1 MKFNMLFISA
11 AVLFSLTAQIF
22 SLTSIASAD
31 GCGTNPL
38 GDTSGDTDFYVSKNQ
53 NFPASE
59 GLTPAPAASNEGKAA
74 VSLGSSVEP
83 TEENVTLRSLNP
95 DRASPQAAGLAIVWT
110 ANASSPDD
118 DEIVYDFFLKG
129 PATNGELI
137 EKTGWITENS
147 WTWNTSDADI
157 GENEVQVRVKRL
169 GAGEAEVIG
178 SQNFNISA
186 ANTGEQVTDAAAS
199 REKSTS
205 SELNPHPEQKT
216 SEDETDKAPTT
227 NQSSPASG
235 DINPHPGGKTEDREE
250 GEASTTSESIAA
262 SGGFNPYPGGKT
274 ASTDV
279 RKPRTAPDE
288 KNGVDDTADLA
299 DEVISTQDPLS
310 ASSDVMDVG
319 GRWTV
324 DLVGSGCTLDIKNLI
339 QTGESVVGMGDL
351 IERNTKIPQTFRGTV
366 TSTSLKLR
374 SKAVIDE
381 FNNNIDKSVSLNLE
395 KADWSI
401 SGSYE
406 LYSGDELTAKGNATA
421 SRFSS

>member
-1 MKFNMLFISA
+1 MKFKMLFIS
-11 AVLFSLTAQIF
+11 VFMLFCLAAQIF
-22 SLTSIASAD
+22 TVINIASAA
-31 GCGTNPL
+31 GCGVNPL

-53 NFPASE
+53 NSATTGGLSPGPSAS
-59 GLTPAPAASNEGKAA
+59 TEGKAA
-74 VSLGSSVEP
+74 VSLGTSVEQ
-83 TEENVTLRSLNP
+83 TKENLTIKSLNP
-95 DRASPQAAGLAIVWT
+95 DRASPQAAGSAIVWT
-110 ANASSPDD
+110 ANATNPR
-118 DEIVYDFFLKG
+118 DEEMVYDFFLKG
-129 PATNGELI
+129 PATKGELI
-137 EKTGWITENS
+137 EMTGWIAENN
-147 WTWNTSDADI
+147 WTWNTSEADI
-157 GENEVQVRVKRL
+157 GENLVQVRVKRL
-169 GAGEAEVIG
+169 VSGEAEDTK
-178 SQNFNISA
+178 SQNFTVSA
-186 ANTGEQVTDAAAS
+186 VTSGEQVTDAAAS
-199 REKSTS
+199 TEKSTS

-216 SEDETDKAPTT
+216 SDTRKS
-227 NQSSPASG
+227 NPASG